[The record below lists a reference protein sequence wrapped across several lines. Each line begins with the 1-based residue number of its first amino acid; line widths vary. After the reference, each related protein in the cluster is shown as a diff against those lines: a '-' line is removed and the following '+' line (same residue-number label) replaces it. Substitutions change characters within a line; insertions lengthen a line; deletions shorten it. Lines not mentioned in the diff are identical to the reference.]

1 MPTVTIECRT
11 EAEAASLRQAAAFV
25 AEMHHLAHSAPDGQA
40 LRLAEALALGSGR
53 RLLADT
59 LAAAVQQR
67 VDAAEQKGGRPAAAR
82 APAASASRGG
92 TPAT

>member
-1 MPTVTIECRT
+1 MPTVTLECRT

-25 AEMHHLAHSAPDGQA
+25 AEMHHLAQSAPDGQVFH
-40 LRLAEALALGSGR
+40 LAEALAFDAGR

-59 LAAAVQQR
+59 LGAAVQQR
-67 VDAAEQKGGRPAAAR
+67 VDGAEQGGGRPAAAR
-82 APAASASRGG
+82 APAASALRGG